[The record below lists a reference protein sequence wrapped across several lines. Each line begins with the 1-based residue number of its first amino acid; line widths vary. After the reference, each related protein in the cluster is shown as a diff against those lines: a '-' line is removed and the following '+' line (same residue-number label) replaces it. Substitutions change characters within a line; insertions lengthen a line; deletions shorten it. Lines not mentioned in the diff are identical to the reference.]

1 PFHTIQLFIDE
12 DALELKRA
20 VVKGRE
26 GTDVTY
32 DVLTFKPQAKI
43 PAGTFRFD
51 PAKFPGV
58 NLVDN
63 RI

>member
-1 PFHTIQLFIDE
+1 LR
-12 DALELKRA
+12 RA

-32 DVLTFKPQAKI
+32 DVSSFKPQAEV
-43 PAGTFRFD
+43 PASTFTFD
-51 PAKFPGV
+51 PGKFPGV
-58 NLVDN
+58 NMVDN